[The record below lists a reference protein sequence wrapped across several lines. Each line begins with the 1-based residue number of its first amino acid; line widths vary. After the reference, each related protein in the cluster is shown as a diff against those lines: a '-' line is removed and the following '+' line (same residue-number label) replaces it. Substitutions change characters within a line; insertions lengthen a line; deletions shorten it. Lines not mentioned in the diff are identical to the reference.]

1 MDSSSQIDTVQKFA
15 EIIGDND
22 HLWSLLVGREV
33 SRFDNHFKYKH
44 STKDV
49 RVITFRKQGKVIEI
63 KFWKISKLLLRVD
76 YGSGFILR
84 YTKKQFIQMFNQISP
99 PLMQENIF
107 GLTLLTNL
115 KESRQEKKISL
126 IQNQNNEFNNNLLN
140 IDTVQK
146 FAEVIG
152 DNYDLWKFLIG
163 KEVIRFIPEITYG
176 IQGKILSI
184 YIEYQE
190 VLITVNYKN
199 KFHIEYDKDFFVEI
213 FNTIY
218 PPISLKE
225 ILVLLEVEQENKRI
239 NAEKIEAQRIE
250 AQKQEFEK
258 LEAQKRE
265 NERRETQRL
274 EIERRNTQKLFLLQN
289 IKDEFGNNF
298 LDADKFYQLYCTEYI
313 SFQEYKSEKL
323 KYIQN
328 WVNTNLNSFP
338 DIEQAAAIGTI
349 ENHIQVIARAGSGKT
364 STLVNRAIFLQKHC
378 GIAPGEM
385 LLLAF
390 NRKAA
395 EEMRERLKL
404 QLQNSVPHTMT
415 FHALAYALVH
425 PENILF
431 DEPDG
436 EQNQS
441 RALQIVI
448 NDYLRDKIFYA
459 KIRDLMI
466 AAFREDWERII
477 SGGYDKTP
485 EEMLRY
491 RRSLPREGID
501 GNYYKSF
508 GEKLIADFLFEHGIK
523 YKYERNFWW
532 NGINYRP
539 DFTILTGEKQGIV
552 IEYFGLEGDPD
563 YDDMSHEKREY
574 WANRPNWQLIAL
586 SPRPL
591 KDQGAEVF
599 CALLK
604 HKLENLGIQCT
615 RLSEETI
622 WSRIKDRSID
632 RFTTV
637 VKRFI
642 QRCRKLSLTSEEL
655 GKIIY
660 KHECVSKIEKQ
671 FLDLAY
677 RFYKSYLRCLEDRGE
692 EDFDGLMQKSVQA
705 LASGQTIFRRK
716 SGTGDLKSLKYIMI
730 DEYQDFS
737 ELFYNLIE
745 AIRKQNPQ
753 SLFFC
758 VGDDWQAINGFAGS
772 DLRFYQNFHQFFQP
786 SQQLNISTNYRSPTS
801 IVDIG
806 NKLMQGLGT
815 PARAHK
821 PMSGIVNIVDISSFE
836 PTPIE
841 QENYPGDNIT
851 PAILRLINKTIKQ
864 GKKVVLLSRKNSL
877 PWYVNYQNKRSKYK
891 NGTLESFLEL
901 LHSYLPEE
909 SRKLVTIST
918 AHKYKGLQKD
928 VVIILDAIPRC
939 YPLIHPDL
947 MFTRVFGDSIESVVN
962 EERRLFYVAL
972 TRAVETLFIVTESKN
987 LSPFLEELNSK
998 TEMSVLNWSD
1008 YQTFIG
1014 LGTIR
1019 YITVKVTNQDGKGSN
1034 GTYTISHLLKAE
1046 GYEWKKTKKV
1056 WYRTYPAE
1064 GFSIPKYFNNA
1075 NWISLAMGIEV
1086 QFCDDGENKS
1096 EVYRVHQGQYYLVN
1110 ENEE

>member
-15 EIIGDND
+15 EVIGDND
-22 HLWSLLVGREV
+22 DLWNLLLGREV
-33 SRFDNHFKYKH
+33 IHIIKGKGRVSFLLKKEKSLKSTILEIEVSYPLGFSTADGCVGNYIIRYK
-44 STKDV
+44 KN
-49 RVITFRKQGKVIEI
+49 TFI
-63 KFWKISKLLLRVD
+63 KE
-76 YGSGFILR
+76 
-84 YTKKQFIQMFNQISP
+84 FNVFYP
-99 PLMQENIF
+99 PLYFE
-107 GLTLLTNL
+107 LPLSLE
-115 KESRQEKKISL
+115 KE
-126 IQNQNNEFNNNLLN
+126 F
-140 IDTVQK
+140 
-146 FAEVIG
+146 
-152 DNYDLWKFLIG
+152 
-163 KEVIRFIPEITYG
+163 P
-176 IQGKILSI
+176 SI
-184 YIEYQE
+184 EQI
-190 VLITVNYKN
+190 
-199 KFHIEYDKDFFVEI
+199 
-213 FNTIY
+213 
-218 PPISLKE
+218 
-225 ILVLLEVEQENKRI
+225 EQESKKRWES
-239 NAEKIEAQRIE
+239 EK
-250 AQKQEFEK
+250 F
-258 LEAQKRE
+258 EAQKRE
-265 NERRETQRL
+265 IEKQEFQILAAQKREAERREAQRL
-274 EIERRNTQKLFLLQN
+274 ETERRKIKKLSLLQN

-298 LDADKFYQLYCTEYI
+298 LNADNFYQLHCTEYI

-328 WVNTNLNSFP
+328 WVKTNLNSSP

-378 GIAPGEM
+378 GIAPGEI

-404 QLQNSVPHTMT
+404 QLQNSVPHAMT

-436 EQNQS
+436 EQKQS

-448 NDYLRDKIFYA
+448 EDYLHDTIFYA
-459 KIRDLMI
+459 KIRDLMM

-508 GEKLIADFLFEHGIK
+508 GEKLIADFLFEHNIK

-563 YDDMSHEKREY
+563 YDEMSHEKREY

-599 CALLK
+599 CELLK
-604 HKLENLGIQCT
+604 DKLENLGIQCN

-655 GKIIY
+655 RKIIS
-660 KHECVSKIEKQ
+660 KHECVSKIEEQ
-671 FLDLAY
+671 FLNLAH
-677 RFYKSYLRCLEDRGE
+677 RFYKSYLRCLEDRSE
-692 EDFDGLMQKSVQA
+692 EDFDGLMQKAVEV
-705 LASGQTIFRRK
+705 LASGQTIFRRRL
-716 SGTGDLKSLKYIMI
+716 GTGDLKSLRYIMI

-737 ELFYNLIE
+737 ELFYNLIA

-753 SLFFC
+753 ALFFC
-758 VGDDWQAINGFAGS
+758 VGDDWQSINGFAGS

-786 SQQLNISTNYRSPTS
+786 SQQLNISTNYRSATS

-815 PARAHK
+815 PARADK
-821 PMSGIVNIVDISSFE
+821 KIPGIVNIADMSSFE
-836 PTPIE
+836 PTPTE

-851 PAILRLINKTIKQ
+851 PAILRLINKTIKE

-877 PWYVNYQNKRSKYK
+877 PWYVNYTRLRNRSQNS
-891 NGTLESFLEL
+891 TLLKFLEL
-901 LHSYLPEE
+901 VRSYLPEE

-939 YPLIHPDL
+939 YPLIHPDI
-947 MFTRVFGDSIESVVN
+947 MFTRLFGDNIERVVD

-987 LSPFLEELNSK
+987 SSPFLDELNSRTK
-998 TEMSVLNWSD
+998 ISVLNWSD

-1014 LGTIR
+1014 VGNTR
-1019 YITVKVTNQDGKGSN
+1019 YITVKISNQDGKGSN

-1046 GYEWKKTKKV
+1046 GYEWNKTKKV

-1064 GFSIPKYFNNA
+1064 GFSIPEYFDNA
-1075 NWISLAMGIEV
+1075 NWISQALGIELR
-1086 QFCDDGENKS
+1086 FYDDE
-1096 EVYRVHQGQYYLVN
+1096 
-1110 ENEE
+1110 ENELAVYHID

>member
-1 MDSSSQIDTVQKFA
+1 
-15 EIIGDND
+15 
-22 HLWSLLVGREV
+22 
-33 SRFDNHFKYKH
+33 
-44 STKDV
+44 
-49 RVITFRKQGKVIEI
+49 
-63 KFWKISKLLLRVD
+63 
-76 YGSGFILR
+76 
-84 YTKKQFIQMFNQISP
+84 
-99 PLMQENIF
+99 MQENIF
-107 GLTLLTNL
+107 GLTLITNL

-126 IQNQNNEFNNNLLN
+126 IQNQNDEFNNNLLN

-152 DNYDLWKFLIG
+152 DNDDLWKFLIG
-163 KEVIRFIPEITYG
+163 KEVIRFFPEITYG
-176 IQGKILSI
+176 IGSKGRIVAT
-184 YIEYQE
+184 YIKYKE
-190 VLITVNYKN
+190 VFIQVNYNN
-199 KFHIEYDKDFFVEI
+199 KSNNAYDKYSFVKM

-225 ILVLLEVEQENKRI
+225 ILVLLQVEQENKRI
-239 NAEKIEAQRIE
+239 KAEKIEAQRIE

-274 EIERRNTQKLFLLQN
+274 EIERRNAQKLSLLQN
-289 IKDEFGNNF
+289 IKDEFENNF
-298 LDADKFYQLYCTEYI
+298 LNADNFYQLHCTEYI
-313 SFQEYKSEKL
+313 SSQEYKSEKL

-328 WVNTNLNSFP
+328 WVKTNLNSSP

-378 GIAPGEM
+378 GIAPGEI

-404 QLQNSVPHTMT
+404 ELQNSVPHAMT

-441 RALQIVI
+441 GALQII
-448 NDYLRDKIFYA
+448 IDQYLQHPIFYA
-459 KIRDLMI
+459 KIRDLMT
-466 AAFREDWERII
+466 AAFHEDWERII

-508 GEKLIADFLFEHGIK
+508 GEKLIADFLFEHNIK

-599 CALLK
+599 CELLK
-604 HKLENLGIQCT
+604 DKLENLGIQCN

-637 VKRFI
+637 VKGFI

-655 GKIIY
+655 RKIIS
-660 KHECVSKIEKQ
+660 KHECVSKIEEQ
-671 FLDLAY
+671 FLNLAY

-692 EDFDGLMQKSVQA
+692 EDFDGLMQKAVEV
-705 LASGQTIFRRK
+705 LASGQTIFRRRL
-716 SGTGDLKSLKYIMI
+716 GTGDLKSLRYIMI

-753 SLFFC
+753 ALFFC

-772 DLRFYQNFHQFFQP
+772 DLRFYQDFHQFFQP
-786 SQQLNISTNYRSPTS
+786 SHKLNIATNYRSAIS

-815 PARAHK
+815 PARADK
-821 PMSGIVNIVDISSFE
+821 TMPGIVNIADMSSFE
-836 PTPIE
+836 ATPTE

-851 PAILRLINKTIKQ
+851 PAILRLINKTVKE

-877 PWYVNYQNKRSKYK
+877 LWYVNYKNQKSKYK
-891 NGTLESFLEL
+891 NGTLDSFLEL
-901 LHSYLPEE
+901 VHSYLPEE

-972 TRAVETLFIVTESKN
+972 TRAVETLFIITESKN
-987 LSPFLEELNSK
+987 SSPFLDELNSRTK
-998 TEMSVLNWSD
+998 ISVLNWSD

-1014 LGTIR
+1014 VGTIR
-1019 YITVKVTNQDGKGSN
+1019 YITVKIGNQDGKGSN
-1034 GTYTISHLLKAE
+1034 GTIAIKDLLKAE
-1046 GYEWKKTKKV
+1046 GYIWKPEV
-1056 WYRTYPAE
+1056 WPAWCRTYPAE
-1064 GFSIPKYFNNA
+1064 GFSIPEYFDNA
-1075 NWISLAMGIEV
+1075 NWISQAVGIEV
-1086 QFCDDGENKS
+1086 RFYDDGENKS
-1096 EVYRVHQGQYYLVN
+1096 EVYRVNQGQYYLVN

>member
-15 EIIGDND
+15 EVIGDND
-22 HLWSLLVGREV
+22 DLWSLLIEREV
-33 SRFDNHFKYKH
+33 SRFDSNLGYEHIIAKGRIID
-44 STKDV
+44 DV
-49 RVITFRKQGKVIEI
+49 TFSNKGKVIEI
-63 KFWKISKLLLRVD
+63 KHLKSSHLLVIVD
-76 YGSGFILR
+76 YGVGLMFH
-84 YTKKQFIQMFNQISP
+84 YDKKQFIRKFNHIEPSI
-99 PLMQENIF
+99 IF
-107 GLTLLTNL
+107 
-115 KESRQEKKISL
+115 
-126 IQNQNNEFNNNLLN
+126 
-140 IDTVQK
+140 D
-146 FAEVIG
+146 
-152 DNYDLWKFLIG
+152 
-163 KEVIRFIPEITYG
+163 
-176 IQGKILSI
+176 QGKKLS
-184 YIEYQE
+184 
-190 VLITVNYKN
+190 
-199 KFHIEYDKDFFVEI
+199 
-213 FNTIY
+213 
-218 PPISLKE
+218 
-225 ILVLLEVEQENKRI
+225 LLQNI
-239 NAEKIEAQRIE
+239 KIERSIIFDQG
-250 AQKQEFEK
+250 KK
-258 LEAQKRE
+258 LS
-265 NERRETQRL
+265 
-274 EIERRNTQKLFLLQN
+274 LLQN
-289 IKDEFGNNF
+289 IKDEFENNF
-298 LDADKFYQLYCTEYI
+298 LNADNFYQLHCTEYI
-313 SFQEYKSEKL
+313 SSQEYKSEKL

-328 WVNTNLNSFP
+328 WVKTNLNSSP
-338 DIEQAAAIGTI
+338 DLEQAAAIGTV

-395 EEMRERLKL
+395 EEIRESLKL
-404 QLQNSVPHTMT
+404 QLQNSVPHAMT

-436 EQNQS
+436 EQKQS

-448 NDYLRDKIFYA
+448 NDYLRDTIFYA
-459 KIRDLMI
+459 KIRDLMM
-466 AAFREDWERII
+466 AAFHEDWERII

-501 GNYYKSF
+501 GKYYKSF

-539 DFTILTGEKQGIV
+539 DFTILTGEKEGIV

-586 SPRPL
+586 SPKPL
-591 KDQGAEVF
+591 KDQGAEFF
-599 CALLK
+599 CELLK
-604 HKLENLGIQCT
+604 DKLENLGIQCN

-637 VKRFI
+637 VKGFI

-655 GKIIY
+655 GQIIY

-692 EDFDGLMQKSVQA
+692 EDFDGLMQKAVEV

-716 SGTGDLKSLKYIMI
+716 SGVGDLKSLRYIMI

-753 SLFFC
+753 ALFFC

-786 SQQLNISTNYRSPTS
+786 SQQLHIATNYRSAYS
-801 IVDIG
+801 IVGIG

-821 PMSGIVNIVDISSFE
+821 TISGIVNIADMSSFE
-836 PTPIE
+836 PTPTE
-841 QENYPGDNIT
+841 QENYSGDNIT

-891 NGTLESFLEL
+891 NSTLDSFLEL
-901 LHSYLPEE
+901 VRSYLPEE
-909 SRKLVTIST
+909 SKKSVTIST

-928 VVIILDAIPRC
+928 AVIILDAIPRC

-972 TRAVETLFIVTESKN
+972 TRAVETLFIITESTN
-987 LSPFLEELNSK
+987 SSPFLDELNRR
-998 TEMSVLNWSD
+998 TEISILNWSD

-1014 LGTIR
+1014 VGTVQ
-1019 YITVKVTNQDGKGSN
+1019 YITVKVGNQIGKGSN

-1046 GYEWKKTKKV
+1046 GYEWNKTKKV

-1064 GFSIPKYFNNA
+1064 GFSIPEYFNNA
-1075 NWISLAMGIEV
+1075 NCISQAVGIEV
-1086 QFCDDGENKS
+1086 RFYDDA
-1096 EVYRVHQGQYYLVN
+1096 
-1110 ENEE
+1110 ENELAFYHID

>member
-1 MDSSSQIDTVQKFA
+1 MDTTNSV
-15 EIIGDND
+15 EINSIQVLFKLND
-22 HLWSLLVGREV
+22 RDKNNCLISLLGREI
-33 SRFDNHFKYKH
+33 RHF
-44 STKDV
+44 V
-49 RVITFRKQGKVIEI
+49 LGRAKVNSVNTDTDEI
-63 KFWKISKLLLRVD
+63 
-76 YGSGFILR
+76 SG
-84 YTKKQFIQMFNQISP
+84 Y
-99 PLMQENIF
+99 
-107 GLTLLTNL
+107 
-115 KESRQEKKISL
+115 
-126 IQNQNNEFNNNLLN
+126 
-140 IDTVQK
+140 
-146 FAEVIG
+146 
-152 DNYDLWKFLIG
+152 Y
-163 KEVIRFIPEITYG
+163 
-176 IQGKILSI
+176 LSI
-184 YIEYQE
+184 
-190 VLITVNYKN
+190 NRGN
-199 KFHIEYDKDFFVEI
+199 RFFRYE
-213 FNTIY
+213 
-218 PPISLKE
+218 KE
-225 ILVLLEVEQENKRI
+225 ILLKEFGEIYPSIFLIFDDINKRLAFEEI
-239 NAEKIEAQRIE
+239 IESVKTEKNQAEKR
-250 AQKQEFEK
+250 
-258 LEAQKRE
+258 
-265 NERRETQRL
+265 
-274 EIERRNTQKLFLLQN
+274 EIERREAQKLEAEKREIERREAQRLESERRNAKKLSLLQN
-289 IKDEFGNNF
+289 IKDEFENNF
-298 LDADKFYQLYCTEYI
+298 LNADNFYQLHCTEYI
-313 SFQEYKSEKL
+313 SFQEYKSEKS

-328 WVNTNLNSFP
+328 WVKTNLNFSH
-338 DIEQAAAIGTI
+338 DLEQAAAIGTI
-349 ENHIQVIARAGSGKT
+349 ENHVQVIARAGSGKT

-378 GIAPGEM
+378 GIAPGQM

-395 EEMRERLKL
+395 TEMRERLTL

-436 EQNQS
+436 EQKQS

-459 KIRDLMI
+459 KIRDLMM

-508 GEKLIADFLFEHGIK
+508 GEKLIADFLFEHNIP

-591 KDQGAEVF
+591 QDQGAEVF
-599 CALLK
+599 CKLLK
-604 HKLENLGIQCT
+604 DKLENLGIQCN

-622 WSRIKDRSID
+622 WLRIKDRSID

-692 EDFDGLMQKSVQA
+692 EDFDGLMQKAVQV

-716 SGTGDLKSLKYIMI
+716 SGTGDLKSLRYIMI

-753 SLFFC
+753 ALFFC

-786 SQQLNISTNYRSPTS
+786 SQQLNISTNYRSAYS
-801 IVDIG
+801 IVGIG

-821 PMSGIVNIVDISSFE
+821 TMSGIVNIADMSSFE
-836 PTPIE
+836 PTPTE

-851 PAILRLINKTIKQ
+851 PAILRLINKTIKE

-877 PWYVNYQNKRSKYK
+877 LWYVNYKNQKSKYK
-891 NGTLESFLEL
+891 NGTLDSFLEL
-901 LHSYLPEE
+901 VRSYLPEE
-909 SRKLVTIST
+909 SRKSVTIST

-987 LSPFLEELNSK
+987 SSLFLEELNSK
-998 TEMSVLNWSD
+998 TEISVLNWSD
-1008 YQTFIG
+1008 YKPFIG
-1014 LGTIR
+1014 VGNTR
-1019 YITVKVTNQDGKGSN
+1019 YITVKISNQVGKGSN
-1034 GTYTISHLLKAE
+1034 GTYTIKNLLNAE
-1046 GYEWKKTKKV
+1046 GYGWNNTTKV
-1056 WYRTYPAE
+1056 WYRTYQAE
-1064 GFSIPKYFNNA
+1064 GFSVPEYFNNA
-1075 NWISLAMGIEV
+1075 NWISQAAGIEV
-1086 QFCDDGENKS
+1086 RFYDNEEN
-1096 EVYRVHQGQYYLVN
+1096 ELAVYLVD
-1110 ENEE
+1110 

>member
-15 EIIGDND
+15 EVIGDND

-33 SRFDNHFKYKH
+33 SRFDNHFKDKH
-44 STKDV
+44 STKD
-49 RVITFRKQGKVIEI
+49 IQGTTFRKEGKVIEI
-63 KFWKISKLLLRVD
+63 KHLKNSKLLLRVD
-76 YGSGFILR
+76 YGTGYILM
-84 YTKKQFIQMFNQISP
+84 YEKNQFIQMFNQISP

-107 GLTLLTNL
+107 DLTLITNL
-115 KESRQEKKISL
+115 KESRQEKKIPL
-126 IQNQNNEFNNNLLN
+126 IENQNDEFNNNLLN

-152 DNYDLWKFLIG
+152 DNDDLWKFLIG

-184 YIEYQE
+184 YIKYQE

-225 ILVLLEVEQENKRI
+225 ILVLVEIEQEKKRI
-239 NAEKIEAQRIE
+239 KAEKIEAQRIE
-250 AQKQEFEK
+250 DQRREFEK

-274 EIERRNTQKLFLLQN
+274 EIERRNAQKLSLLQN
-289 IKDEFGNNF
+289 IKDEFENNF
-298 LDADKFYQLYCTEYI
+298 LNADNFYQLHCTEYV
-313 SFQEYKSEKL
+313 SLQEYQSEKS

-328 WVNTNLNSFP
+328 WVNNNLNSSP
-338 DIEQAAAIGTI
+338 DLEQAAAIGTI

-395 EEMRERLKL
+395 DEMRERLTL
-404 QLQNSVPHTMT
+404 QLQNSVPHVMT

-441 RALQIVI
+441 RALQII
-448 NDYLRDKIFYA
+448 IDQYLQHPIFDA
-459 KIRDLMI
+459 KIRDLMT

-477 SGGYDKTP
+477 LGGYDKSP

-508 GEKLIADFLFEHGIK
+508 GEKLIADFLFEHDIE

-563 YDDMSHEKREY
+563 YDDMSYEKLEY
-574 WANRPNWQLIAL
+574 WANRPNWQLIPL
-586 SPRPL
+586 SPQPL
-591 KDQGAEVF
+591 KEQGAEVF
-599 CALLK
+599 CVLLK
-604 HKLENLGIQCT
+604 DKLENLGIQCN

-642 QRCRKLSLTSEEL
+642 QRCCKLSLTSEEL
-655 GKIIY
+655 RKIIY
-660 KHECVSKIEKQ
+660 KHESVSKIEKQ

-692 EDFDGLMQKSVQA
+692 EDFDRLMQKAVQV
-705 LASGQTIFRRK
+705 LASGKTIFRRK
-716 SGTGDLKSLKYIMI
+716 SGVGDLKSLRYIMI

-737 ELFYNLIE
+737 ELFYNLIA

-753 SLFFC
+753 ALFFC

-772 DLRFYQNFHQFFQP
+772 DLRFYEDFHQFFQP
-786 SQQLNISTNYRSPTS
+786 SHKLNIATNYRSATS

-821 PMSGIVNIVDISSFE
+821 TMSGIVNIADMSSFE
-836 PTPIE
+836 PTPTE

-877 PWYVNYQNKRSKYK
+877 PWYVNYTRLRNRSR
-891 NGTLESFLEL
+891 NSTLPKFLEL
-901 LHSYLPEE
+901 VRSYLPEE

-918 AHKYKGLQKD
+918 AHKYKGLQED

-939 YPLIHPDL
+939 YPLIHPNL

-987 LSPFLEELNSK
+987 SSPFLEELNSR
-998 TEMSVLNWSD
+998 TEISVLNWSV
-1008 YQTFIG
+1008 I
-1014 LGTIR
+1014 
-1019 YITVKVTNQDGKGSN
+1019 VKVSNQDSKDTN
-1034 GTYTISHLLKAE
+1034 GTYVIKDLLKAE
-1046 GYEWKKTKKV
+1046 GYIWNGAKKV
-1056 WYRTYPAE
+1056 WYRIYPE
-1064 GFSIPKYFNNA
+1064 ESSYPEESFSVQEYFDNA
-1075 NWISLAMGIEV
+1075 NWISQAVGIKV
-1086 QFCDDGENKS
+1086 QFCNDAEKEIKVYHVDRGSFTEC
-1096 EVYRVHQGQYYLVN
+1096 EVIPF
-1110 ENEE
+1110 

>member
-1 MDSSSQIDTVQKFA
+1 MDSSSQIDTVK
-15 EIIGDND
+15 
-22 HLWSLLVGREV
+22 
-33 SRFDNHFKYKH
+33 
-44 STKDV
+44 
-49 RVITFRKQGKVIEI
+49 
-63 KFWKISKLLLRVD
+63 
-76 YGSGFILR
+76 
-84 YTKKQFIQMFNQISP
+84 
-99 PLMQENIF
+99 
-107 GLTLLTNL
+107 
-115 KESRQEKKISL
+115 
-126 IQNQNNEFNNNLLN
+126 
-140 IDTVQK
+140 K

-152 DNYDLWKFLIG
+152 DNDDLWEILLG
-163 KEVIRFIPEITYG
+163 REVIHIVRGKGRVSFLLKDDSSLNSTILEIGVSYPAWSQSAYNYVGNYTCRYEKNRFIREFNALEPP
-176 IQGKILSI
+176 LSLELPLSLEKRLAL
-184 YIEYQE
+184 IEQM
-190 VLITVNYKN
+190 
-199 KFHIEYDKDFFVEI
+199 
-213 FNTIY
+213 
-218 PPISLKE
+218 
-225 ILVLLEVEQENKRI
+225 EQENKKRC
-239 NAEKIEAQRIE
+239 EA
-250 AQKQEFEK
+250 EK

-265 NERRETQRL
+265 AERREAQRLETERRNAQKLEAQKREAERREAQRL
-274 EIERRNTQKLFLLQN
+274 EIERRNAQRLEAQKREAERREAQRLEIERRKAQKLSLLQN
-289 IKDEFGNNF
+289 IKNELENNF
-298 LDADKFYQLYCTEYI
+298 LNADKFYQVNCTEYI
-313 SFQEYKSEKL
+313 LFKEYQSEKL

-328 WVNTNLNSFP
+328 WVNTNLNSSP
-338 DIEQAAAIGTI
+338 DLEQAAAIGTL

-395 EEMRERLKL
+395 AEMRKRLTL
-404 QLQNSVPHTMT
+404 QLQNSIPHVMT

-441 RALQIVI
+441 RALQLVI
-448 NDYLRDKIFYA
+448 DDYLRHPGFYA
-459 KIRDLMI
+459 KIRDLMM

-477 SGGYDKTP
+477 SGGYDKSP

-508 GEKLIADFLFEHGIK
+508 GEKLIADFLFEHNIK

-591 KDQGAEVF
+591 KEQGAEVF

-604 HKLENLGIQCT
+604 HKLERLGIQCN

-622 WSRIKDRSID
+622 WSRIKDRSTD

-637 VKRFI
+637 MKGFI
-642 QRCRKLSLTSEEL
+642 QRCRKLSLTLEEL
-655 GKIIY
+655 EKIIY
-660 KHECVSKIEKQ
+660 KHECVSKIEEQ
-671 FLDLAY
+671 FLYLAQK
-677 RFYKSYLRCLEDRGE
+677 FYKSYLRCLEDRGE
-692 EDFDGLMQKSVQA
+692 EDFDGLMQKAVEVV
-705 LASGQTIFRRK
+705 ASGQTIFHRRL
-716 SGTGDLKSLKYIMI
+716 GTGDLKSLRYIMI

-737 ELFYNLIE
+737 ELFYNLIA

-753 SLFFC
+753 ALFFC

-772 DLRFYQNFHQFFQP
+772 DLRFYQDFHQLFQP
-786 SQQLNISTNYRSPTS
+786 SHKLNIATNYRSVTS

-815 PARAHK
+815 PARADK
-821 PMSGIVNIVDISSFE
+821 KIPGIVNIADMSSFE
-836 PTPIE
+836 PTPTE

-851 PAILRLINKTIKQ
+851 PAILRLINKTIQ
-864 GKKVVLLSRKNSL
+864 EGKKVVLLSRKNSL

-891 NGTLESFLEL
+891 NGTLDSFLEL
-901 LHSYLPEE
+901 VRSYLPEE

-918 AHKYKGLQKD
+918 AHKYKGLQED

-947 MFTRVFGDSIESVVN
+947 MFTRVFGDSIERVVD

-987 LSPFLEELNSK
+987 SSPFIEELNRK
-998 TEMSVLNWSD
+998 TKISVLNWSD

-1014 LGTIR
+1014 VGTVR
-1019 YITVKVTNQDGKGSN
+1019 YITIKVGNQDGKGSN
-1034 GTYTISHLLKAE
+1034 GTIAIKDLLKAE
-1046 GYEWKKTKKV
+1046 GYIWKPEV
-1056 WYRTYPAE
+1056 SPAWYRTYPAE
-1064 GFSIPKYFNNA
+1064 GFSVQKYFNNA
-1075 NWISLAMGIEV
+1075 NWISQAVGIEV
-1086 QFCDDGENKS
+1086 RFCDDEENKS
-1096 EVYRVHQGQYYLVN
+1096 EVYHINQGQYYLVN

>member
-15 EIIGDND
+15 EVIGDND
-22 HLWSLLVGREV
+22 
-33 SRFDNHFKYKH
+33 
-44 STKDV
+44 
-49 RVITFRKQGKVIEI
+49 
-63 KFWKISKLLLRVD
+63 
-76 YGSGFILR
+76 
-84 YTKKQFIQMFNQISP
+84 
-99 PLMQENIF
+99 
-107 GLTLLTNL
+107 
-115 KESRQEKKISL
+115 
-126 IQNQNNEFNNNLLN
+126 
-140 IDTVQK
+140 
-146 FAEVIG
+146 
-152 DNYDLWKFLIG
+152 DLWKFLIG
-163 KEVIRFIPEITYG
+163 KEVIRFQAEITYG
-176 IQGKILSI
+176 IKGKVVAT
-184 YIEYQE
+184 YTGYQE
-190 VLITVNYKN
+190 VLITVNYNN
-199 KFHIEYDKDFFVEI
+199 KFKVDYDKDFFVEH

-218 PPISLKE
+218 PALYLQEIIPIVEKANAQR
-225 ILVLLEVEQENKRI
+225 LETQRLE
-239 NAEKIEAQRIE
+239 AERREAQRLEAERRE
-250 AQKQEFEK
+250 AQR

-265 NERRETQRL
+265 IERSEAQRL
-274 EIERRNTQKLFLLQN
+274 EAERRKIKKLSLIQN
-289 IKDEFGNNF
+289 IKDEFENNF
-298 LDADKFYQLYCTEYI
+298 LNADKFYQLHCTEYI
-313 SFQEYKSEKL
+313 SSQEYKSEKL

-328 WVNTNLNSFP
+328 WVKTNLKSSP
-338 DIEQAAAIGTI
+338 DIEQAAAIGTL
-349 ENHIQVIARAGSGKT
+349 ESHIQVIARAGSGKT

-404 QLQNSVPHTMT
+404 ELQNSVPHAMT

-441 RALQIVI
+441 GALQII
-448 NDYLRDKIFYA
+448 IDQYLQHPIFYA
-459 KIRDLMI
+459 KIRDLMT
-466 AAFREDWERII
+466 AAFHEDWERII

-508 GEKLIADFLFEHGIK
+508 GEKLIADFLFEHNIP

-539 DFTILTGEKQGIV
+539 DFTIEQKNIV

-563 YDDMSHEKREY
+563 YDDMSHQKREY
-574 WANRPNWQLIAL
+574 WANRPNWELIAL

-599 CALLK
+599 CELLK
-604 HKLENLGIQCT
+604 DKLENLGIQCN

-637 VKRFI
+637 VKGFI

-655 GKIIY
+655 RKIIY
-660 KHECVSKIEKQ
+660 KHECVSKIEEQ
-671 FLDLAY
+671 FLNLAH

-692 EDFDGLMQKSVQA
+692 EDFDGLMQKSVQV

-716 SGTGDLKSLKYIMI
+716 SGTGDLKSLRYIMI

-753 SLFFC
+753 ALFFC

-786 SQQLNISTNYRSPTS
+786 SQQLHIATNYRSAIS

-815 PARAHK
+815 PARADK
-821 PMSGIVNIVDISSFE
+821 KIPGIVNIADMSSFE
-836 PTPIE
+836 PTPTE
-841 QENYPGDNIT
+841 QENYSGDNIT

-901 LHSYLPEE
+901 VHSYLPEE

-972 TRAVETLFIVTESKN
+972 TRAVETLFIITESKN
-987 LSPFLEELNSK
+987 SSPFLDELNSRTK
-998 TEMSVLNWSD
+998 ISVLNWSD

-1014 LGTIR
+1014 VGTIR
-1019 YITVKVTNQDGKGSN
+1019 YITVKVGNQDGKGSN
-1034 GTYTISHLLKAE
+1034 GTIAIKDLLKAE
-1046 GYEWKKTKKV
+1046 GYIWKPEV
-1056 WYRTYPAE
+1056 WPAWCRTYPAE
-1064 GFSIPKYFNNA
+1064 GFSVQQYFNNA
-1075 NWISLAMGIEV
+1075 NWISQAVGIEV
-1086 QFCDDGENKS
+1086 RFYDDGENKS
-1096 EVYRVHQGQYYLVN
+1096 EVYRVNQGQYYLVN

>member
-1 MDSSSQIDTVQKFA
+1 MDSSSQI
-15 EIIGDND
+15 N
-22 HLWSLLVGREV
+22 
-33 SRFDNHFKYKH
+33 
-44 STKDV
+44 
-49 RVITFRKQGKVIEI
+49 
-63 KFWKISKLLLRVD
+63 
-76 YGSGFILR
+76 
-84 YTKKQFIQMFNQISP
+84 
-99 PLMQENIF
+99 
-107 GLTLLTNL
+107 
-115 KESRQEKKISL
+115 
-126 IQNQNNEFNNNLLN
+126 
-140 IDTVQK
+140 TVQK

-152 DNYDLWKFLIG
+152 DNDDLWEILLG
-163 KEVIRFIPEITYG
+163 REVIHIVRGKGRVSFLLKDDSSLNSTILEIGVSYPVWSQSAYNYVGNYTFRYEKNRFIREFNALEPP
-176 IQGKILSI
+176 LSLELPLSLEKRLAL
-184 YIEYQE
+184 IEQ
-190 VLITVNYKN
+190 I
-199 KFHIEYDKDFFVEI
+199 
-213 FNTIY
+213 
-218 PPISLKE
+218 
-225 ILVLLEVEQENKRI
+225 EQENKKRC
-239 NAEKIEAQRIE
+239 EA
-250 AQKQEFEK
+250 EK

-265 NERRETQRL
+265 DERREAQRL
-274 EIERRNTQKLFLLQN
+274 EIERRNAQRLETQRLEDERREAQKLEAERREAQRLEAQKREIERQEAQKLEAERRKIKKLSLLEN
-289 IKDEFGNNF
+289 IKDEFENNF
-298 LDADKFYQLYCTEYI
+298 LNADNFYQLHCAEYV
-313 SFQEYKSEKL
+313 SLQEYKSEKS
-323 KYIQN
+323 KYIQD
-328 WVNTNLNSFP
+328 WVKTNLNSSP

-378 GIAPGEM
+378 GIAPGEI

-404 QLQNSVPHTMT
+404 QLQNSVPHAMT

-436 EQNQS
+436 EQKQS

-448 NDYLRDKIFYA
+448 EDYLHDTIFYA
-459 KIRDLMI
+459 KIRDLMM

-508 GEKLIADFLFEHGIK
+508 GEKLIADFLFEHNIK

-563 YDDMSHEKREY
+563 YDEMSHEKREY

-599 CALLK
+599 CELLK
-604 HKLENLGIQCT
+604 DKLENLGIQCN

-655 GKIIY
+655 RKIIS
-660 KHECVSKIEKQ
+660 KHECVSKIEEQ
-671 FLDLAY
+671 FLNLAH
-677 RFYKSYLRCLEDRGE
+677 RFYKSYLRCLEDRSE
-692 EDFDGLMQKSVQA
+692 EDFDGLMQKAVEV
-705 LASGQTIFRRK
+705 LASGQTIFRRRL
-716 SGTGDLKSLKYIMI
+716 GTGDLKSLRYIMI

-737 ELFYNLIE
+737 ELFYNLIA

-753 SLFFC
+753 ALFFC
-758 VGDDWQAINGFAGS
+758 VGDDWQSINGFAGS

-786 SQQLNISTNYRSPTS
+786 SQQLNISTNYRSATS

-815 PARAHK
+815 PARADK
-821 PMSGIVNIVDISSFE
+821 KISGIVNIADMSSFE
-836 PTPIE
+836 PTPSE

-851 PAILRLINKTIKQ
+851 PAILRLINKPIKE

-877 PWYVNYQNKRSKYK
+877 SWYVNDTRSRNRSQNS
-891 NGTLESFLEL
+891 TLPKFLEL
-901 LHSYLPEE
+901 VRSYLPEE

-928 VVIILDAIPRC
+928 VVIILDAVPRC

-947 MFTRVFGDSIESVVN
+947 MFTRVFGDSIELVVD

-972 TRAVETLFIVTESKN
+972 TRAVETLFIITDSKN
-987 LSPFLEELNSK
+987 SSPFLEELNSRTK
-998 TEMSVLNWSD
+998 ISVLNWSD
-1008 YQTFIG
+1008 YQPLIG
-1014 LGTIR
+1014 VGTIR
-1019 YITVKVTNQDGKGSN
+1019 YITVKISSQICKGSN
-1034 GTYTISHLLKAE
+1034 GTYAIRDLLKAE
-1046 GYEWKKTKKV
+1046 GYRWNDTTKI

-1064 GFSIPKYFNNA
+1064 GFSVPEYFDNA
-1075 NWISLAMGIEV
+1075 NWISQALGIELR
-1086 QFCDDGENKS
+1086 FYDDEEN
-1096 EVYRVHQGQYYLVN
+1096 ELAVYLVDQGLCTPVIDN
-1110 ENEE
+1110 ISASGTEVDIFESDSPDIPF